1 MVETFQE
8 FKELKNIDR
17 STMISVLEDSFR
29 SVLAKMFDT
38 DENFD
43 IIVNPDKGDFEIWK
57 NRVVVAD
64 EDVQNS
70 NMEVGLTEARKTVE
84 DIEVGEDLTEEV
96 HFENFGRRAI
106 LNLRQTLSAKI
117 LELQK
122 DVLYNK
128 YKDLV
133 GRITTAEVYQIWKR
147 EMMLVDE
154 DGNELSLP
162 RTEQIPADNFRK
174 NDHVRAIVH
183 RVDNANNNPKIVLSR
198 TSPVFLQR
206 LMEMEIPEVADGVR
220 RSVKIVRLPGE
231 RAKVAVETNDD
242 RIDPVGA
249 CVGVKGGRIHGIVRE
264 LRGENL
270 DVIPYTT
277 NPSLFIQRALS
288 PASISQIYV
297 HEDSKTADVYL
308 RPEEVSLAI
317 GKNGA
322 NIKLACLLTGYQIDV
337 YREGAGNDIFLDDFA
352 DVIEPW
358 IIQAL
363 KGIGLATAKSV
374 LKADPRVLAD
384 QADLEEETVEE
395 IMAILQKEFDGSDD
409 DEDVDEEVENE
420 TEEPAEL

>member
-1 MVETFQE
+1 
-8 FKELKNIDR
+8 
-17 STMISVLEDSFR
+17 
-29 SVLAKMFDT
+29 
-38 DENFD
+38 
-43 IIVNPDKGDFEIWK
+43 
-57 NRVVVAD
+57 
-64 EDVQNS
+64 
-70 NMEVGLTEARKTVE
+70 
-84 DIEVGEDLTEEV
+84 
-96 HFENFGRRAI
+96 
-106 LNLRQTLSAKI
+106 
-117 LELQK
+117 
-122 DVLYNK
+122 
-128 YKDLV
+128 
-133 GRITTAEVYQIWKR
+133 
-147 EMMLVDE
+147 MMLVDE

-206 LMEMEIPEVADGVR
+206 LMEMEIPEVADGVIR
-220 RSVKIVRLPGE
+220 IVKIVRLPGE

-337 YREGAGNDIFLDDFA
+337 YREGAGNDIFLDDFS